1 MARHPLILAYGAALV
16 PALVMALSQPVWS
29 RIDEAQH
36 ADFILQL
43 SHGVYPVADQTLIA
57 PEILRVMQQT
67 GVFRGAQ
74 PGTYP
79 APDLA
84 DLGLP
89 PTGMSDSANAAW
101 MSRHLWQLSFE
112 SVQTPGYYLLMV
124 PVWLVADKL
133 GGPFAAIYTLRVI
146 NALLIAAL
154 APMAVAAARILAP
167 GRLEVAAL
175 AAMFAILLP
184 GLDLNATRISND
196 GLSAVLGGLA
206 VLLVLRWAGRPWTW
220 RRAVLL
226 GLLLGAGLMVKLT
239 LAGLIPALALAMLW
253 PAPGPS
259 WRQRIARAAGA
270 GAIAV
275 ACLVPW
281 FMVNLHLY
289 GVLSPGTRA
298 GRLSDAVPMP
308 FTAPFIPFDLAV
320 FSVTYWSGEPFGA
333 LPLGAPFAVLGFLV
347 ALMVVAAVIRMRK
360 PALPLVVAIAAVGGL
375 IAVAL
380 LLPATAGFEFAGPGR
395 YAYPALP
402 AAAALC
408 AIGICT
414 VLTRPFARRAISGLY
429 GVAAVGILAA
439 GAAGLPAQ
447 PQPGHG
453 VPPAGLRIVSTS
465 ASGELH
471 GMVITVHR
479 VALDPGEKA
488 VWVEVEVVNNNA
500 GEAEWPVVPVAT
512 AGGAVAY
519 GDYLRSTHLPG
530 DIDAGQSVTGWLFVP
545 LDPIALH
552 ESDTIHLRFPDVA
565 VDGYAAVGD
574 ILVDVSIVTPVT
586 GSACMWG
593 WGRYAPPSSRSTP
606 IA

>member
-1 MARHPLILAYGAALV
+1 
-16 PALVMALSQPVWS
+16 MALSQPVWS

-36 ADFILQL
+36 ADFIVQL

-57 PEILRVMQQT
+57 PEILRVMQAT

-89 PTGMSDSANAAW
+89 PIGMSDSANAAW

-133 GGPFAAIYTLRVI
+133 GGPFAAIYMLRMI

-167 GRLEVAAL
+167 GRLAVAAL

-239 LAGLIPALALAMLW
+239 LAGLVPALGLAMLW
-253 PAPGPS
+253 PAPGSS
-259 WRQRIARAAGA
+259 WRQRIARAAGT

-275 ACLVPW
+275 ACLLPW
-281 FMVNLHLY
+281 FLVNLHLY

-298 GRLSDAVPMP
+298 GRLSDAVSMP
-308 FTAPFIPFDLAV
+308 FTAPFVPFDIAV
-320 FSVTYWSGEPFGA
+320 FNVTYWSGEPFGA

-347 ALMVVAAVIRMRK
+347 ALMAVAGVIRLLRARPLAA

-375 IAVAL
+375 SAVAL

-429 GVAAVGILAA
+429 GMAAVGILAA

-447 PQPGHG
+447 PQPGTG
-453 VPPAGLRIVSTS
+453 VPPAGLSIVSTS
-465 ASGELH
+465 ASGELR

-479 VALDPGEKA
+479 VALDPGERA
-488 VWVEVEVVNNNA
+488 IWVEVEVINNNA
-500 GEAEWPVVPVAT
+500 GEAEWSVVPVAS

-545 LDPIALH
+545 LDPASLH
-552 ESDTIHLRFPDVA
+552 AGESLHLRFPDVA
-565 VDGYAAVGD
+565 VDGYRAVGD
-574 ILVDVSIVTPVT
+574 ILVDVNVP
-586 GSACMWG
+586 
-593 WGRYAPPSSRSTP
+593 
-606 IA
+606 